1 MCAVVLAELKLHP
14 ERAGR
19 SFPNCFGQEGV
30 VSSVRMRIRPAFLGK
45 SGAVRQELAGEVTL
59 TQMWRAVHP
68 TPVTVG
74 LPVG

>member
-30 VSSVRMRIRPAFLGK
+30 VSSVQMRIRPAFPWEKWLSEAG
-45 SGAVRQELAGEVTL
+45 GAVRQELAGEVTL
-59 TQMWRAVHP
+59 THTGA
-68 TPVTVG
+68 G
-74 LPVG
+74 LPVR